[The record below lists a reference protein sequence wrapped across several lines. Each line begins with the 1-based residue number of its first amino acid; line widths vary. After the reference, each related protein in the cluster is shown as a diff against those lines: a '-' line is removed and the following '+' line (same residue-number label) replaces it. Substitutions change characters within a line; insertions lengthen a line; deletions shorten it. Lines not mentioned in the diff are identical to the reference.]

1 MEFTVEIRDSRPLLA
16 LRNGAKRQRYAIS
29 NAINTTMLAI
39 QGSVPAHV
47 KRQGF
52 IVRKQQFF
60 YGGGGRRGGVA
71 NKITNFAKPAGH
83 LAGRIAIETPSVSSG
98 RRLLLSQF
106 ETGGIRRPMTPGAR
120 RVAVPLLGRPAR
132 PSVAQGVPPQYSF
145 AGLRLQAFRGGK
157 RITRRT
163 RGRHVSDTS
172 TFGEFGR
179 VRLPSEGGG
188 VQWKG
193 RQRTFMLPSLNSG
206 RTPGVFQRIGRG
218 RGAIRLLYAFVSPPQ
233 LQANLR
239 YVRNAQQVTDRTF
252 RPVLLAEVRKTL
264 ERHGITGV
272 VA

>member
-1 MEFTVEIRDSRPLLA
+1 
-16 LRNGAKRQRYAIS
+16 
-29 NAINTTMLAI
+29 
-39 QGSVPAHV
+39 VPGHL

-60 YGGGGRRGGVA
+60 YGGGGRRGGIA
-71 NKITNFAKPAGH
+71 NKITGFAKPAGQ
-83 LAGRIAIETPSVSSG
+83 LLGRIAVETPSVSAS
-98 RRLLLSQF
+98 RRLLLPQF

-132 PSVAQGVPPQYSF
+132 PSVAQGVPPEYSF

-157 RITRRT
+157 RITRRA
-163 RGRHVSDTS
+163 RGRHMRDTS

-179 VRLPSEGGG
+179 VNLPSEGGG

-206 RTPGVFQRIGRG
+206 RTPGVFQRIGPG
-218 RGAIRLLYAFVSPPQ
+218 PGGIRLLYAFVTPPH
-233 LQANLR
+233 LQANLH

-252 RPVLLAEVRKTL
+252 QPALLAEVRKTFAYQAA
-264 ERHGITGV
+264 RGV
-272 VA
+272 PA